1 MCTEKQGKSAY
12 REKKHRNTERGR
24 DENPCVSR
32 ETVES
37 SSEEQTLW
45 GPSGFPTQLNI
56 KKWPKMYPAFQFL
69 DTPIF
74 L

>member
-1 MCTEKQGKSAY
+1 MSTSVKDVMCCVIRWSCAQRNRESLPTEKKN
-12 REKKHRNTERGR
+12 RNTERGR

-45 GPSGFPTQLNI
+45 GPSGFPT
-56 KKWPKMYPAFQFL
+56 
-69 DTPIF
+69 
-74 L
+74 